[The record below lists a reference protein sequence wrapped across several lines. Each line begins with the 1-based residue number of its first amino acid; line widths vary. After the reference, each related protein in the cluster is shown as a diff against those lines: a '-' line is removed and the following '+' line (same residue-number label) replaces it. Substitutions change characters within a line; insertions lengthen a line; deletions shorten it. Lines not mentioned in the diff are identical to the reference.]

1 MSKVKLKIRKG
12 DTVKILSGKDK
23 GQTGKVLR
31 VIPEISKVVIEN
43 VNIHTKFQKARQAG
57 KPGTQIKLPSPLAIS
72 KVMLIDSNSGKPT
85 RVGFQILENGTK
97 QRISRKSGKAI

>member
-1 MSKVKLKIRKG
+1 MSHSKLKIRKG

-23 GQTGKVLR
+23 GKQGKVIR
-31 VIPEISKVVIEN
+31 VIPTINKVVVEN

-57 KPGTQIKLPSPLAIS
+57 KPGTKITLPSPLHIS

-85 RVGFQILENGTK
+85 RVGFTILENGTK
-97 QRISRKSGKAI
+97 QRIGRSSGKAV